1 MRRSY
6 EGLPC
11 DGAWVIRAEFDHIRD
26 YDDWARN
33 AARVIAQSVENA
45 QKSARYSSRSE
56 CILSSKSVMNSA
68 LRDSFYTVVRETIV
82 KHDAGQSDR
91 HLCAE
96 NNPRMRP

>member
-1 MRRSY
+1 MA
-6 EGLPC
+6 LPRC
-11 DGAWVIRAEFDHIRD
+11 DTWPHAVKTPIRRD